1 MARARLG
8 PANSRKR
15 PQPVAHVNKSENLPH
30 GPGEYFWDHW
40 KSLVTVVK
48 RGNSLYVTP
57 PCKGAVEIKISQRTV
72 GKFVAAPPK
81 ETDGS

>member
-1 MARARLG
+1 MASFKR
-8 PANSRKR
+8 R
-15 PQPVAHVNKSENLPH
+15 PQIVRALNNPENLPH

-57 PCKGAVEIKISQRTV
+57 PCKGAVEIKISRRTV

-81 ETDGS
+81 ETAGS